1 MATSFGKPKL
11 KLFPIRPRSPTI
23 ASLMQSC
30 LFILAVN
37 WCLQG
42 MRGMDRKELSFRIAL
57 ELLLAVAMAGLL
69 ARTLPPQLALLL
81 GLLAAHTASFTLNG
95 QVWVC
100 ARYCR
105 WYRRDPAAL
114 DHFLRAAAAELRGLP
129 WLRESVCIGSMGRAG
144 VASNHRADLDLRL
157 LFPTGALSWLRVN
170 LLLLR
175 LRTRAFFGRIP
186 LDLYA
191 YERPE
196 RLRRFDQRERLLS
209 RSIATAGCVG
219 FIRGA
224 PYLGRDIGLDR
235 KPPHL
240 LGLFAGRSSGRAR
253 ARDCRHQFHRPLR
266 RDLRRGPSP
275 QCASPPHLSSLPP
288 APLALAHL
296 AQPRPVAGHSAA
308 RATATG
314 DLHRS
319 RRRGADLHCRSPAR
333 RPADL
338 HRDGG

>member
-1 MATSFGKPKL
+1 MATSFSEPKL
-11 KLFPIRPRSPTI
+11 KLFPIRPRSPAI

-42 MRGMDRKELSFRIAL
+42 MRGMDRKELSFR
-57 ELLLAVAMAGLL
+57 LAARAAAGRGHGWPPRQDPSAA
-69 ARTLPPQLALLL
+69 ARRCSWACLPP
-81 GLLAAHTASFTLNG
+81 TRASFTLNG

-114 DHFLRAAAAELRGLP
+114 DHFLHAAAAELRGLP
-129 WLRESVCIGSMGRAG
+129 WLREAVCIGSMGRAG

-157 LFPTGALSWLRVN
+157 LFPPGALSWLRVN

-196 RLRRFDQRERLLS
+196 RLRRFDQRERLL
-209 RSIATAGCVG
+209 V
-219 FIRGA
+219 
-224 PYLGRDIGLDR
+224 LLDR
-235 KPPHL
+235 D
-240 LGLFAGRSSGRAR
+240 GR
-253 ARDCRHQFHRPLR
+253 LR
-266 RDLRRGPSP
+266 RLYPRRAISWP
-275 QCASPPHLSSLPP
+275 
-288 APLALAHL
+288 
-296 AQPRPVAGHSAA
+296 
-308 RATATG
+308 
-314 DLHRS
+314 
-319 RRRGADLHCRSPAR
+319 
-333 RPADL
+333 
-338 HRDGG
+338 

>member
-1 MATSFGKPKL
+1 MATSFGEPKL

-114 DHFLRAAAAELRGLP
+114 DHFLHAAAAELRGLP
-129 WLRESVCIGSMGRAG
+129 WLREAVCIGSMGRAG

-196 RLRRFDQRERLLS
+196 RLRRFDQRERLL
-209 RSIATAGCVG
+209 V
-219 FIRGA
+219 
-224 PYLGRDIGLDR
+224 LLDR
-235 KPPHL
+235 D
-240 LGLFAGRSSGRAR
+240 GR
-253 ARDCRHQFHRPLR
+253 LR
-266 RDLRRGPSP
+266 RLYPRRAISWP
-275 QCASPPHLSSLPP
+275 
-288 APLALAHL
+288 
-296 AQPRPVAGHSAA
+296 
-308 RATATG
+308 
-314 DLHRS
+314 
-319 RRRGADLHCRSPAR
+319 
-333 RPADL
+333 
-338 HRDGG
+338 